1 VTPQVTEALLLGAIA
16 YGEADRVVTLFT
28 RAYGKVSAMARSA
41 RKSQKR
47 FGGALGLF
55 VLGEATLR
63 ERRGA
68 ELMLLESFHV
78 RRDHTRIGLDAVRL
92 GHASYGT
99 ELVRELTPP
108 HRPDEALLELLLDFY
123 AVVEAHAPR
132 ADTLRA
138 FELKLLAELGLGP
151 ALERCVGCDA
161 SEPAVLDGAILDAGR
176 GGLLCARCSSSARGP
191 THTMLRS
198 LPPAA
203 RARLVLLDRGSL
215 AEAAARPPAP
225 ETEAPARDALA
236 ALLAVHLPRAPRS
249 LEFLKKLREAARG

>member
-1 VTPQVTEALLLGAIA
+1 MNPFITDALLLGAVA
-16 YGEADRVVTLFT
+16 YGEADRVVTLLT
-28 RAYGKVSAMARSA
+28 RAHGKVSAMARGA

-68 ELMLLESFHV
+68 ELMLLESFHA
-78 RRDHTRIGLDAVRL
+78 RRDHSRIGSDPVRL

-123 AVVEAHAPR
+123 AVVEGHAPR

-151 ALERCVGCDA
+151 SLERCVGCDDVSA
-161 SEPAVLDGAILDAGR
+161 AALDGAGATLDAGR
-176 GGLLCARCSSSARGP
+176 GGLLCARCSASARG
-191 THTMLRS
+191 TVRA

-215 AEAAARPPAP
+215 ADAAARPPAP

-236 ALLAVHLPRAPRS
+236 ALLAVHLPRVPRS